1 MLERFLTPFLLRD
14 LAWSPV
20 VRLVGSRQVGKTTLA
35 KHLQSKLEKNSIYLD
50 LELPSDRFKLTD
62 AQSYL
67 SMHAGACVIMDEVQV
82 MPELFPILRGL
93 IDQQRDPGRFLLLG
107 SAAAHLVK
115 NVTESL
121 AGRIVYH
128 ELSPFSYSEV
138 STQYTLQDH
147 WVRGG
152 FPLALM
158 APSPT
163 IARKWMDD
171 FVETFI
177 FRDLALL
184 GYSLPSDTIRNMMSM
199 LAHLHGGLLNASQL
213 AKSLGISQP
222 TATRYL
228 EILEG
233 SFLIRR
239 LPPYFSNIGKR
250 LTKSPKIFVRDSG
263 LMHHLL
269 RIFSYEHLVGHPD
282 VGNSWEGY
290 VTEQIIREAPEF
302 TDFFHYRTQAGAEM
316 DLLLVLPNGKHMGI
330 EIKFSN
336 TPKLTKGFY
345 NSIEDLKPEHTYVI
359 TPGSE
364 PIRLQNGITI
374 CSLPWFLREVLPGVA
389 SWTPSQYL

>member
-1 MLERFLTPFLLRD
+1 MLERLLTPLLLRD

-20 VRLVGSRQVGKTTLA
+20 VGLVGSRQVGKTTLA
-35 KHLQSKLEKNSIYLD
+35 KHLQSKLEKPSIYLD
-50 LELPSDRFKLTD
+50 LELSTDRFKLND
-62 AQSYL
+62 AQTYL
-67 SMHAGACVIMDEVQV
+67 SMHSNACVIVDEVQV

-93 IDQQRDPGRFLLLG
+93 ADQQRVPGRFLLLG

-128 ELSPFSYSEV
+128 ELPPLSLSEV
-138 STQYTLQDH
+138 SAKYSLQDH
-147 WVRGG
+147 WLRGG
-152 FPLALM
+152 FPLALT
-158 APSPT
+158 ATDPS
-163 IARKWMDD
+163 ISRKWMDN

-184 GYSLPSDTIRNMMSM
+184 GYSLPSVTIRNMMSM
-199 LAHLHGGLLNASQL
+199 LAHLHGGLLNVSQL

-222 TATRYL
+222 TANRYL

-250 LTKSPKIFVRDSG
+250 LTKSPKLFVRDSG
-263 LMHHLL
+263 LVHHLL
-269 RIFSYEHLVGHPD
+269 RVFNYEQLVGHPD

-302 TDFFHYRTQAGAEM
+302 TDFYHYRTQAGAEM
-316 DLLLVLPNGKHMGI
+316 DLLLVLPNGKHLGI

-345 NSIEDLKPEHTYVI
+345 NSIEDLKLEQTYVI

-364 PIRLQNGITI
+364 TFLLQKGITI
-374 CSLPWFLREVLPGVA
+374 CSLPWFLKEALPNLT
-389 SWTPSQYL
+389 S